1 MGATKQMSVRM
12 PVEIFSRLELLAE
25 KTGRTPTYYL
35 RESVEEHLDDL
46 EDVYLSEQVLENVR
60 SKQESVLSNEEFWHG
75 LDD

>member
-12 PVEIFSRLELLAE
+12 PIEIFQRLESLAK

-35 RESVEEHLDDL
+35 RESVEEHIEDL
-46 EDVYLSEQVLENVR
+46 EDLYLAEHVLKTIR
-60 SKQESVLSNEEFWHG
+60 SGEEAVLSNEEFWHG